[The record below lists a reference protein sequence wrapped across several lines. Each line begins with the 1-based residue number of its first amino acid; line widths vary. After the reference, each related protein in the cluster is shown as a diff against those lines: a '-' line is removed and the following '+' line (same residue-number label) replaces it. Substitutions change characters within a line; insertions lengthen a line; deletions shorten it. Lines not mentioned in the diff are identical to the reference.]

1 MASGDAARRR
11 TGGAGLTAFLEYLDA
26 IEHALVTRDALRLTS
41 LLRKRTSSHL
51 PRDVREELLMLSR
64 APRDSYRAPVQLL
77 RFRHRMQQLAAGGE
91 RMLTAQTELELEPRP
106 STGEARR
113 RTAAERLAACD
124 PVEPDSNEGSDQ

>member
-11 TGGAGLTAFLEYLDA
+11 SGGAGITAFLEYLDA
-26 IEHALVTRDALRLTS
+26 IEHALMTRDALRLTS

-51 PRDVREELLMLSR
+51 PREVREELLMLSR

-77 RFRHRMQQLAAGGE
+77 RFHHRMQQLAAGGE
-91 RMLTAQTELELEPRP
+91 RMLTAQTELKLEPKP
-106 STGEARR
+106 HAGEARR

-124 PVEPDSNEGSDQ
+124 PVDPESNEESEE